1 MTDTTRKDAL
11 QHPMTN
17 VERNAL
23 AGALTAIVKRN
34 AQAHDNAALQELLA
48 KVGAGMI
55 WGDDWPVMAGMSS
68 YGITIMRAYNGSL
81 DAAQDLH
88 NAVLP
93 GFLWKL
99 DCSNATVYPLK
110 APDTGSGF
118 YGMSDSPARAW
129 LCAILK
135 ALIAECDE

>member
-34 AQAHDNAALQELLA
+34 ALAHDNAALQELLA

-93 GFLWKL
+93 EWSWDRSINGTMTLRTSSPFQ
-99 DCSNATVYPLK
+99 P
-110 APDTGSGF
+110 
-118 YGMSDSPARAW
+118 GMFDFKNPIPARAW
-129 LCAILK
+129 LCAILQ